1 MGRKSSGASIDA
13 AFDLFL
19 DTISNAFG
27 GIVFIALLV
36 CVMLQLSGPAKKV
49 KAAALERDK
58 ENIELARIL
67 QEVETYERLVAQ
79 NQDLLTQMRA
89 STDPMLLRKFS
100 DLKKRLAM
108 YDMYKSEAGQT
119 NQKQDINLVDLAKLK
134 QELFDL
140 QQQPKDLDPKIR
152 DLKLRQAELATSKSN
167 TGASGASET
176 TKTQVPLLI
185 KNGSLTFLMSYDAKG
200 TATGLNTIGVEENS
214 SNSLIRTFKPRADG
228 GLKIQDNERFWQQLQ
243 ARLSPFNNKT
253 TYIGF
258 VVWPDSYDEF
268 ELLKN
273 RTSKMGFGYYLVL
286 MKKDEAVSTG
296 GPAQEFKG
304 K

>member
-1 MGRKSSGASIDA
+1 MGRKSSGASVDA

-58 ENIELARIL
+58 ERAELARLL
-67 QEVETYERLVAQ
+67 QEIETYERLVAQ
-79 NQDLLTQMRA
+79 NQELLTQMRA

-100 DLKKRLAM
+100 EVKKRLAM
-108 YDMYKSEAGQT
+108 YDMYRNEAGQT
-119 NQKQDINLVDLAKLK
+119 NEKQDRNLADLARLK
-134 QELFDL
+134 QELYDL
-140 QQQPKDLDPKIR
+140 QQQAKLTDPQIKE
-152 DLKLRQAELATSKSN
+152 LQQRQAELSTSKAN
-167 TGASGASET
+167 TGASGASTT
-176 TKTQVPLLI
+176 TKSQVPVLI
-185 KNGSLTFLMSYDAKG
+185 KNGTLTFLMNYDAKG
-200 TATGLNTIGVEENS
+200 AATGLNTIGIEETSTNP
-214 SNSLIRTFKPRADG
+214 LIRAFRPRTEA
-228 GLKIQDNERFWQQLQ
+228 GLKIRDNEQFWQQIQ
-243 ARLSPFNNKT
+243 GRLALFDKKNA
-253 TYIGF
+253 YIGF

-268 ELLKN
+268 EIIKN

-286 MKKDEAVSTG
+286 MKKDESVTTG
-296 GPAQEFKG
+296 GPAQEYKG

>member
-36 CVMLQLSGPAKKV
+36 CVMLSLSGPAKKI
-49 KAAALERDK
+49 KAAAQERDK
-58 ENIELARIL
+58 ERAQLAKIL
-67 QEVETYERLVAQ
+67 QEIETYERLVAQ
-79 NQDLLTQMRA
+79 NQDLLAQMK
-89 STDPMLLRKFS
+89 SNQDPLLLRRFA

-108 YDMYKSEAGQT
+108 YDMYKTEAGQT
-119 NQKQDINLVDLAKLK
+119 NEKQDRNLVDLARLK

-140 QQQPKDLDPKIR
+140 QQQPKVLDPQLR
-152 DLKLRQAELATSKSN
+152 DLQARQAELASSKAS
-167 TGASGASET
+167 TGASGASST

-185 KNGSLTFLMSYDAKG
+185 KNGSVTFLMNYDAKG
-200 TATGLNTIGVEENS
+200 NSTGLNTIGVEENS
-214 SNSLIRTFKPRADG
+214 TNKLIRTFRPRPDG
-228 GLKIQDNERFWQQLQ
+228 GLKIQDNDRFWQQLQ
-243 ARLSPFNNKT
+243 TRIAPFNKQN
-253 TYIGF
+253 TYFGF

-273 RTSKMGFGYYLVL
+273 KTSKLGYGYYLVL

-296 GPAQEFKG
+296 GPAQEYKG